1 MQSCNSE
8 IRLVTPSYRLVT
20 LASDINNIKEI
31 YSDDELNRLLEA
43 VNQNCPARIVLGSV
57 EKGKQTP
64 LKWCFRKI
72 PERISIEKID
82 EIKFIQNPSEQR

>member
-1 MQSCNSE
+1 MSK
-8 IRLVTPSYRLVT
+8 IRFVTPPYRLVT

-57 EKGKQTP
+57 EKGKETP
-64 LKWCFRKI
+64 LKWCFRTM
-72 PERISIEKID
+72 PERISVEKIN
-82 EIKFIQNPSEQR
+82 EVKIYPEFF

>member
-1 MQSCNSE
+1 MKTFMKTEKRMGGGMEITKNRE
-8 IRLVTPSYRLVT
+8 IR
-20 LASDINNIKEI
+20 IKEV

-57 EKGKQTP
+57 EKGKETP
-64 LKWCFRKI
+64 LKWCFRTI
-72 PERISIEKID
+72 PERISIEEID